1 MFSNWFVSIGV
12 VANRGKCIPSKIFE
26 QISICIH
33 YLHVFIITL
42 QEIDTAA
49 EVSLEP
55 SPTYML
61 EFFRKFND

>member
-1 MFSNWFVSIGV
+1 MYSL
-12 VANRGKCIPSKIFE
+12 KIFE

-42 QEIDTAA
+42 QEIDTSA
-49 EVSLEP
+49 EMSLEA

-61 EFFRKFND
+61 EFFRKNND